1 VETITLDQWAES
13 CGVREID
20 YLKIDTQGTELEI
33 LQGGIRSLCAVRALE
48 VEVEFNPIYRGQPVF
63 ADVDSF
69 LRREG
74 FVLWRLSNQVHYS
87 RGGAP
92 ALLSENDSV
101 FYDDRQR
108 VTHEAYGGQ
117 LYWANAFY
125 VKKCLVERGDDD
137 PAQVE
142 RDQVLLQALGR
153 LDVMSQ
159 ARALPE
165 EVE

>member
-1 VETITLDQWAES
+1 
-13 CGVREID
+13 
-20 YLKIDTQGTELEI
+20 
-33 LQGGIRSLCAVRALE
+33 
-48 VEVEFNPIYRGQPVF
+48 
-63 ADVDSF
+63 
-69 LRREG
+69 
-74 FVLWRLSNQVHYS
+74 
-87 RGGAP
+87 
-92 ALLSENDSV
+92 
-101 FYDDRQR
+101 